1 MDFTE
6 LNAKYEYYRKNKHL
20 ISADVLNKYE
30 RAFLIEYTHNST
42 AIEGNTLTLIETKLL
57 LEDEISVGGKDLREI
72 YEVINHKKAS
82 DYVKK
87 CVGENKPLD
96 ENTVKD
102 IHELLTENIF
112 PGGIYR
118 NINVRI
124 TGAAF
129 QPPPPDEMYVQ
140 IKNFYADML
149 YKKDMHPVEFAAW
162 THAEFVKIHPFKDG
176 NGRTAR
182 MIMNYQLLLNGWLPV
197 SVNKDD
203 RLNYYNALESYAV
216 LEDINP
222 FVKLIAELENKE
234 LVQMIEIIRQITKQ

>member
-1 MDFTE
+1 MNYKEDIVWI
-6 LNAKYEYYRKNKHL
+6 AM
-20 ISADVLNKYE
+20 ADKT
-30 RAFLIEYTHNST
+30 R
-42 AIEGNTLTLIETKLL
+42 
-57 LEDEISVGGKDLREI
+57 R
-72 YEVINHKKAS
+72 
-82 DYVKK
+82 
-87 CVGENKPLD
+87 
-96 ENTVKD
+96 D
-102 IHELLTENIF
+102 II
-112 PGGIYR
+112 
-118 NINVRI
+118 
-124 TGAAF
+124 
-129 QPPPPDEMYVQ
+129 
-140 IKNFYADML
+140 DML
-149 YKKDMHPVEFAAW
+149 YKKDIHPVEFAAW